1 MGFVLWTALRAPGLE
16 LSPSRPGSRQWPAPP
31 RGTSNL
37 QELELVRALSAAL
50 RRSRAGL

>member
-1 MGFVLWTALRAPGLE
+1 MGFVLWTALRAPELE